1 MITVI
6 NLLPYYIATQS
17 KMCKHRDGGEGEEEG
32 EICTPQPSPLDR
44 RINTMRGKS
53 NKLNDMTEAKRSM
66 SLMAEMI
73 GMIVALGRK
82 MTDHDLRTCFLGRRR
97 QSRRRR
103 NVEL

>member
-1 MITVI
+1 
-6 NLLPYYIATQS
+6 
-17 KMCKHRDGGEGEEEG
+17 MCKHRDGGEGEEEEEG

-82 MTDHDLRTCFLGRRR
+82 MTDANATTIYGQVSWERDFVGMWNYKIFF
-97 QSRRRR
+97 QSA
-103 NVEL
+103 VFVA